1 MSVLLTGG
9 DGKKFIAFYENKL
22 ISRAEGA
29 IGIART
35 LFVCIVLSVGSIFFT
50 NDANNLVLNPI
61 DRMLEKVKLI
71 SRNPLA
77 AAN

>member
-1 MSVLLTGG
+1 M
-9 DGKKFIAFYENKL
+9 FYENKL
-22 ISRAEGA
+22 EVRAAGA
-29 IGIART
+29 IGISRT

-71 SRNPLA
+71 STNPLA
-77 AAN
+77 AANSEEIDGAGVYSMM